1 MKKKT
6 KVLGL
11 AGLAAGTIYLAK
23 SKKQKKA
30 KDLDIDMKDLK
41 TQYVKNL
48 GKPSDIDDSDMVEEG
63 ALTSVQYYNRLQQK
77 SKNL

>member
-11 AGLAAGTIYLAK
+11 AGLAAGTVYLAK
-23 SKKQKKA
+23 SKKRKRE
-30 KDLDIDMKDLK
+30 KDLDADMKDLT